1 MTRIYEVWDKGNYN
15 DKPIKLGEFN
25 KIENALLFKRAYTNQ
40 HGESVEIY
48 VFIVSENIKKKLF
61 KLQDNKERSN

>member
-1 MTRIYEVWDKGNYN
+1 MTRIYEVWSKGNYN
-15 DKPIKLGEFN
+15 DKPMKLGEFN
-25 KIENALLFKRAYTNQ
+25 KIENALLFKRAYTNHYGQ
-40 HGESVEIY
+40 PAEIY